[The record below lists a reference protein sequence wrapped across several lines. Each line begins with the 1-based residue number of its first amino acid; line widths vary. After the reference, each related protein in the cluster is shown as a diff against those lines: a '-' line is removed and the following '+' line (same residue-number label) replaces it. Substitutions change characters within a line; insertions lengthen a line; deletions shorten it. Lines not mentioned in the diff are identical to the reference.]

1 MYRILFFVLLP
12 LLLFGQVLNF
22 TSGKN
27 LSGDNWALTGIANI
41 DTTAGT
47 TNNIYIDLGDYY
59 LNDLFPAIVYD
70 TLARTAGD
78 TVAGVYVYANSTY
91 RCIGTFA
98 SYWDNWGV
106 KAPTTDSVKFTIKA
120 YPGWYTTANRALAS
134 AVFGT
139 ATTIRTIAAINHP
152 NYLDNVWV
160 STNTKA
166 LPPELIKIELAPVD
180 KKDADDSLAVFWR
193 FVYPQL
199 IHSESI
205 QLNRGD

>member
-12 LLLFGQVLNF
+12 LLVFGQVLNF
-22 TSGKN
+22 TSGQK

-41 DTTAGT
+41 DTSEGV

-59 LNDLFPAIVYD
+59 FNDLFPVAMGD
-70 TLARTAGD
+70 STEAGD
-78 TVAGVYVYANSTY
+78 ILSSSNY
-91 RCIGTFA
+91 RFIGTFV

-106 KAPTTDSVKFTIKA
+106 KAPTTDSIKFTIKA

-134 AVFGT
+134 AKFGT
-139 ATTIRTIAAINHP
+139 AVTIRTIAAIADP
-152 NYLDNVWV
+152 NYLDNVYV
-160 STNTKA
+160 STTAKA
-166 LPPELIKIELAPVD
+166 LPPELIKIELCPTGGA
-180 KKDADDSLAVFWR
+180 KTAACDDSVAVFWR